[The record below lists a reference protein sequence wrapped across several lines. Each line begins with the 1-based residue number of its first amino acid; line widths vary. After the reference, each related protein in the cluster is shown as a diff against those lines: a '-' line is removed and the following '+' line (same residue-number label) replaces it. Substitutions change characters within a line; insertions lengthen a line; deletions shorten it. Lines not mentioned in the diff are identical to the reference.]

1 MRVTSFRR
9 SRRTCPSLI
18 CTAGA
23 VLFRS
28 GAGLPEP
35 RGRGT
40 WLDSGRPRGPRG
52 RGSVDGMWVAV
63 GWTSPEGGLAGG
75 IFCRRGRA
83 RRCGWGWRWGAGL
96 ADQAE
101 LSGPGC
107 GLGAVGRAELVQ
119 DVAGVLLDG
128 VEGDHQL
135 GGNGR
140 GLQVGVTQIRSY
152 IRQLADMVV
161 EAVGRFA
168 CVDINHPTLP
178 PSTRMRGSS

>member
-1 MRVTSFRR
+1 MSGLRPKRTSADHPPVALTVAVVTMSPRVAS
-9 SRRTCPSLI
+9 
-18 CTAGA
+18 
-23 VLFRS
+23 V
-28 GAGLPEP
+28 
-35 RGRGT
+35 
-40 WLDSGRPRGPRG
+40 
-52 RGSVDGMWVAV
+52 GSVDGMWVAV

-119 DVAGVLLDG
+119 DVADVLLDG

-135 GGNGR
+135 GGDPPVRPASGQQVQH
-140 GLQVGVTQIRSY
+140 LQ
-152 IRQLADMVV
+152 
-161 EAVGRFA
+161 FA
-168 CVDINHPTLP
+168 
-178 PSTRMRGSS
+178 GG